1 MEMLTI
7 IFALA
12 STIGAGLVIW
22 SKTKAGQRWLESL

>member
-12 STIGAGLVIW
+12 SIIAAGLVIW
-22 SKTKAGQRWLESL
+22 SKTKSGQKWLQSL